1 MKAKTF
7 KYFLLLGS
15 LLAKGRWSCFPCVG
29 WHEIMWM
36 FWFFK
41 NELQGFSQEQQTR
54 HVWLHVIIN
63 PWPPGG
69 VGASVWNM
77 GLTSTSQK
85 LWEEGGKGRGG
96 KGWGHSF
103 WHQGLNHVGPKSGP
117 ENLKLRLHSWVVNQT
132 WPQLTCKVTDRV
144 PEVVTVNKVY
154 RTCPVVAIEK
164 SIPNGLWR
172 TKRF

>member
-1 MKAKTF
+1 MNLDEKNRILNLTVQKKGPF
-7 KYFLLLGS
+7 KYGTYKHLS
-15 LLAKGRWSCFPCVG
+15 R
-29 WHEIMWM
+29 E
-36 FWFFK
+36 
-41 NELQGFSQEQQTR
+41 R
-54 HVWLHVIIN
+54 
-63 PWPPGG
+63 
-69 VGASVWNM
+69 
-77 GLTSTSQK
+77 

-132 WPQLTCKVTDRV
+132 WPQQTCKVTDRV

-154 RTCPVVAIEK
+154 RTCPVVAMDK

-172 TKRF
+172 TTGFKSRLVSPHTARVVGCIWFSNWVLLTL

>member
-1 MKAKTF
+1 MTDET
-7 KYFLLLGS
+7 
-15 LLAKGRWSCFPCVG
+15 CMTV
-29 WHEIMWM
+29 
-36 FWFFK
+36 
-41 NELQGFSQEQQTR
+41 
-54 HVWLHVIIN
+54 HVIVN

-117 ENLKLRLHSWVVNQT
+117 ENLKLSLHSWVVNQT
-132 WPQLTCKVTDRV
+132 WPQLTCKVTVRV
-144 PEVVTVNKVY
+144 PEVVRVNKVY

-172 TKRF
+172 TKGFKSRLVSPHTARVVGCIWFSNWVL